1 MSVSSEARDTR
12 ARPANYR
19 RPELLDRVPPSFV
32 TSSGVYAAAAGVVL
46 LYGLVLAA
54 AMPGIKAS
62 LKPKPFPLVHNNPA
76 TPDRPSAQP
85 VPMPGR
91 ERQGRDDSMQKPE
104 GAAAITETDP
114 PKPPDP
120 PPAPADKVE
129 TKAQVV
135 RVSPTPVPQV
145 KPESVK
151 VEPTRPA
158 LGFKALGKLIDPT
171 TKSKWLAEDEGRV
184 LTAPAKLCFLF
195 PPAQLNTSP
204 RALVG
209 VEGDFDVQVKVVG
222 DAKGELR
229 PGADPVKGGPIGPNG
244 MPISF
249 SGAGLLIW
257 QDETNFLRLERAAW
271 TQNARNIFPQVVCEV
286 WKGGRSEVVVP
297 DVAGA
302 ASPLSLRIQRRG
314 ADFAC
319 AFSLD
324 GQVWE
329 EVKKFK
335 ADFNANVE
343 VGVLASNTS
352 KKSFPVRFEGF
363 LVTQGA
369 GGPK

>member
-1 MSVSSEARDTR
+1 MSVSGEVRDPR

-62 LKPKPFPLVHNNPA
+62 LKPQPIQVVQLPPPPTPA
-76 TPDRPSAQP
+76 SAHPVRPPQGEH
-85 VPMPGR
+85 PGR
-91 ERQGRDDSMQKPE
+91 S
-104 GAAAITETDP
+104 DP
-114 PKPPDP
+114 IPKPDVAAVITANDPRKPPEP
-120 PPAPADKVE
+120 PPAPTTKVE
-129 TKAQVV
+129 TKPQLVM
-135 RVSPTPVPQV
+135 VSPDPVPQV

-151 VEPTRPA
+151 PEPPRPA

-171 TKSKWLAEDEGRV
+171 TKSKWVAEDEGRV

-222 DAKGELR
+222 DAEGKLK

-286 WKGGRSEVVVP
+286 WKGGQSEVVVP
-297 DVAGA
+297 DVPGA

-324 GQVWE
+324 DQVWQ